1 MRGRFTFIIKPLSV
15 SKVGNRVMMRVS
27 VGLSFNRILE
37 LMVVIFLLVGGDEEM
52 E

>member
-1 MRGRFTFIIKPLSV
+1 
-15 SKVGNRVMMRVS
+15 MRVS